1 MRKFECVCSYL
12 CFVGALKAEKME
24 IALIQQL
31 IEEVFDDF
39 ERFFAEGGWKAVKNK
54 SNRCKLQEYL
64 LLKLGKLFGRHRAYG
79 SLDNFVLSFFYTLN
93 YFKTCNYEIKL
104 FSEFLMAQADLDF
117 LFLFVVL
124 RRRSRRHQRDLVV
137 RSEHIAAVVAVLKSE
152 QQSPAHGVSV
162 FAAENDGLGEVKLL
176 LIFP

>member
-1 MRKFECVCSYL
+1 MRKFESVCSYV

-24 IALIQQL
+24 IVLIQQL
-31 IEEVFDDF
+31 MEEVLDDF

-64 LLKLGKLFGRHRAYG
+64 LLKLGKLYARHRNYG
-79 SLDNFVLSFFYTLN
+79 SLDNFLLSFFYTLN

-117 LFLFVVL
+117 LFLFIVL
-124 RRRSRRHQRDLVV
+124 RKRSRRHQRDLVV
-137 RSEHIAAVVAVLKSE
+137 KSEHIAAVVAVLKSE
-152 QQSPAHGVSV
+152 QQSPAHGISM
-162 FAAENDGLGEVKLL
+162 FASENDELGEVKLL